1 MNVVVAWRPPGPVT
15 WTLNSPS
22 RSAPGKSWLMLS
34 RKVPAD
40 GVMRTVRVNVWAGT
54 ICGGLLKP
62 SETVTG

>member
-1 MNVVVAWRPPGPVT
+1 MNVVLAWRPPGPVT

-22 RSAPGKSWLMLS
+22 RSAPGKSWSMFS

-54 ICGGLLKP
+54 ICGGLLKL
-62 SETVTG
+62 SATVTG

>member
-1 MNVVVAWRPPGPVT
+1 MNVVLASRPPGAVT

-22 RSAPGKSWLMLS
+22 RSVLGKSWLMFS

-40 GVMRTVRVNVWAGT
+40 GVMRTVRVNVWAGP
-54 ICGGLLKP
+54 IWGGLLKP